1 MKHLSL
7 FTSHTEDL
15 LSQEETLD
23 AGAQQR
29 TTLSSSKKRFF
40 NPRSF
45 GQGEDGKP
53 LANFNTQ
60 RIRTIPNS
68 TALTG
73 LFSSLEW
80 T

>member
-7 FTSHTEDL
+7 FTSHTDDL
-15 LSQEETLD
+15 LSEDETLD
-23 AGAQQR
+23 TGAQQR

-40 NPRSF
+40 NPRTF
-45 GQGEDGKP
+45 GQGEDGKL

-60 RIRTIPNS
+60 GIRTIPNS
-68 TALTG
+68 TTLTG
-73 LFSSLEW
+73 LYSSQEL

>member
-15 LSQEETLD
+15 LSEEETVD

-40 NPRSF
+40 NPRTF
-45 GQGEDGKP
+45 GQGEDGKHW
-53 LANFNTQ
+53 L
-60 RIRTIPNS
+60 I
-68 TALTG
+68 LT
-73 LFSSLEW
+73 LRELELYLIQLL
-80 T
+80 

>member
-15 LSQEETLD
+15 LSEEETLD
-23 AGAQQR
+23 TGAQQR

-40 NPRSF
+40 NPRTF

-53 LANFNTQ
+53 LANFNTK

-68 TALTG
+68 TTLIG
-73 LFSSLEW
+73 LYLSLQW